1 MKISDEITAK
11 EAIAVWRSKAPK
23 EQLKLIRQAIE
34 ILELNQMYYENRGNK
49 KGIIRSEKTIDIL
62 TQRREE
68 VESGL

>member
-34 ILELNQMYYENRGNK
+34 ILELNQMYYESKGNK
-49 KGIIRSEKTIDIL
+49 KGIVRSEKAIDIL